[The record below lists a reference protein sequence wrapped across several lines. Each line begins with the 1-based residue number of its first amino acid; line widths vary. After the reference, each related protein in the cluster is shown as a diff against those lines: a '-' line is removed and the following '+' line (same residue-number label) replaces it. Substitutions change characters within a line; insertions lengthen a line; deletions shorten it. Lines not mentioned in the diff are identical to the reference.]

1 MKPER
6 MPCRPGAVRAT
17 GRHPSLLLVVLC
29 GAQFL
34 DAVNMSSVNV
44 ALPAIQ
50 RGLGLSAGGLQ
61 WVVSAYALA
70 LAGLL
75 LAAGRA
81 SDIAGRRRA
90 FTAGLGLLAV
100 FGVVAALA
108 PVAGA
113 LVAARA
119 GQGAGAA
126 LTVPSALA
134 VLTTTFA
141 PGPAR
146 SRAVAAFGAA
156 AAAGFTTGLV
166 YGGVIDDLLG
176 WRWVLGLTVP
186 AAIAIL
192 MAGLMIIPA
201 SRPDR
206 RAAGHADIPGAIC
219 VTAGLLLLAY
229 ALTAAGSAGWAS
241 ARTAGSLTLAAA
253 FLAAFLV
260 LQARGSSPLMP
271 LRIWR
276 RRNLAVV
283 LAVAFI
289 TEVPWSGL
297 LYFATLTM
305 QDVLRYSPLA
315 TAMAFVPLGV
325 GGYAFSVGA
334 GRLLPRVGV
343 KPLLAAGLALVTA
356 GVAMFALVGA
366 RTSYWPLVLA
376 ALVTAGTGLAVTF
389 VSANVAVVDGADPGE
404 QGLIGGLFNTVLQVG
419 SGVGVAALASIASAR
434 LHAHATGAG
443 TLPGYHAALWTAAAV
458 GAAGFAIVLLC
469 YRKPRPTLAP
479 STTLVPSAPLHAV
492 SGPRP
497 LDTLPSPGAARRSPS
512 ARGDCGPPRPG

>member
-1 MKPER
+1 MRPGR
-6 MPCRPGAVRAT
+6 MPRRPGAARSA
-17 GRHPSLLLVVLC
+17 GGHPPLLLAVLC

-34 DAVNMSSVNV
+34 DTVSLSSVNV
-44 ALPAIQ
+44 SLPAIQ
-50 RGLGLSAGGLQ
+50 RGLGLSSGGLQ

-126 LTVPSALA
+126 LTIPSALA
-134 VLTTTFA
+134 ILTTTFA

-201 SRPDR
+201 DRLDR

-241 ARTAGSLTLAAA
+241 ARTAGSLILAVAL
-253 FLAAFLV
+253 LAAFLV

-276 RRNLAVV
+276 RQNLAVV
-283 LAVAFI
+283 LTVALI
-289 TEVPWSGL
+289 AEVPWNGL

-325 GGYAFSVGA
+325 GGYVFSASA
-334 GRLLPRVGV
+334 GRLLPGAGV
-343 KPLLAAGLALVTA
+343 KALLAAGLALVTA
-356 GVAMFALVGA
+356 GVALFALVGA
-366 RTSYWPLVLA
+366 RTSYWPLVLT
-376 ALVTAGTGLAVTF
+376 ALITAGAGLAVTF
-389 VSANVAVVDGADPGE
+389 VSANVAAVDGADPAE
-404 QGLIGGLFNTVLQVG
+404 QGLTSGLFYTALQVG
-419 SGVGVAALASIASAR
+419 SGVGVASLASIASAR
-434 LHAHATGAG
+434 THAHATAVGA
-443 TLPGYHAALWTAAAV
+443 LPGYHAALWTAAAV

-469 YRKPRPTLAP
+469 YRQPRPTLAP
-479 STTLVPSAPLHAV
+479 STPLHAA
-492 SGPRP
+492 SGSRP
-497 LDTLPSPGAARRSPS
+497 P
-512 ARGDCGPPRPG
+512 